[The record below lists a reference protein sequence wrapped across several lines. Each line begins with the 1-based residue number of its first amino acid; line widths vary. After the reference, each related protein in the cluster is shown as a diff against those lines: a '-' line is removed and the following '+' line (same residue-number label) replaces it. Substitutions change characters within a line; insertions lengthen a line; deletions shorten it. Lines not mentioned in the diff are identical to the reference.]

1 MKYLI
6 HTMPARYWYVT
17 DYLIPSMLQQGI
29 KFDDIDIY
37 TDAAGEGCLKSTL
50 KSFKARPDTG
60 YTWHI
65 QDDVI
70 ISSSFKEV
78 TEYIQ
83 NYEGNIVVCGF
94 ASCYDK
100 HAAATGT
107 TKPEHMWY
115 SFPCI
120 GIPNVYAHEF
130 VEWIENNDDESDLIY
145 IHNNMFDDYL
155 FKRFMQ
161 QEHPKTQVFNLNP
174 NIVNNIDYLI
184 GGSIISKRE
193 EKIESLYWCEPEL
206 IEDLKERLK

>member
-1 MKYLI
+1 
-6 HTMPARYWYVT
+6 
-17 DYLIPSMLQQGI
+17 MLQQGI
-29 KFDDIDIY
+29 KFNDIDIY
-37 TDAAGEGCLKSTL
+37 SDAAGEGCLKSTL
-50 KSFKARPDTG
+50 KSFKALPYDG

-70 ISSSFKEV
+70 ISASFKEK

-94 ASCYDK
+94 ASVYDK
-100 HAAATGT
+100 DASGVST
-107 TKPEHMWY
+107 PEGMWY

-120 GIPNVYAHEF
+120 GIPNIYAYEF
-130 VEWIENNDDESDLIY
+130 VRWIEENDDESDLVY
-145 IHNNMFDDYL
+145 ISNNMFDDYL

-161 QEHPKTQVFNLNP
+161 QEHPNSKVFKLAPNL
-174 NIVNNIDYLI
+174 VNNIDYLI

-193 EKIESLYWCEPEL
+193 EKIESLYWYEPEL